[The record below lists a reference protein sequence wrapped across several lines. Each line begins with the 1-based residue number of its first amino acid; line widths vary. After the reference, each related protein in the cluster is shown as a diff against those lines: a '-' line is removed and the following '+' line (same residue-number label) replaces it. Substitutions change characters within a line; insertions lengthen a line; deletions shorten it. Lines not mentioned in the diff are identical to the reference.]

1 MEPVMT
7 AFLTSPR
14 RIASVAFALGLGAA
28 ALATPALAMGRGPAM
43 WPHSGPTAG
52 NFRHGGSFQG
62 RGSWGPEI
70 GAGLV
75 GGLIGGAIIGSAG
88 YPYYD
93 NGYGS
98 NPCWQY
104 QNVYSSAGA
113 YLGQQMVNTCQ

>member
-1 MEPVMT
+1 MS

-14 RIASVAFALGLGAA
+14 RIASVAFALSLGAA
-28 ALATPALAMGRGPAM
+28 ALATPAFAMGRGPGPV
-43 WPHSGPTAG
+43 WPHSGPSAG
-52 NFRHGGSFQG
+52 NFAHGEHFHG
-62 RGSWGPEI
+62 RGNWGPEI

-98 NPCWQY
+98 GPCWQY

-113 YLGQQMVNTCQ
+113 YLGRQLVNTCQ